1 MNDAIIS
8 LGVNNEQSRSLL
20 NVCGLTN
27 LPL

>member
-20 NVCGLTN
+20 NVYGLTN